1 MGSPSVFGQHYTQAY
16 TNNLFDSTLLQ
27 YFAKQSK
34 LLIHVKTIA
43 NTPELYV
50 YIWCDFSEFL

>member
-50 YIWCDFSEFL
+50 YI